1 MDNKYLAKA
10 LRYVW
15 QKGKWWLFLSVT
27 LSVVTGCFPFL
38 TLWVSKEL
46 INEVTRFIQSST
58 KEYALLLLLL
68 VGQFMLSILSSAV
81 KNIREYLD
89 KKMECTLDFDVQQ
102 MILDKTSSVP
112 VMYFDLPD
120 YHDHLQ
126 RISGGG
132 ARFLSPVRSVIDM
145 LQAGISVFSYALF
158 LIVIDWRLVIL
169 SLVATIPIFY
179 IQAKFGQRRY
189 RLHLKQSPVARAA
202 DYYKYL
208 LQDRK
213 SAKEI
218 RLFGLASFFR
228 ERWAEKFMQNT
239 GETLRL
245 EKKQQGSEVGLEAFS
260 AFFYMGIA
268 VSVIWLARTA
278 KMNIGE
284 FVAIIQAVQGAQETF
299 TRISM
304 LFAKLYE
311 EKLFIKDF
319 YQFFER
325 EDERILIAAG
335 NEPFPS
341 TIRQGIT
348 FNQVSFR
355 YVQGDKEVL
364 SDISFHIHPHEKI
377 AIVGQNGSGK
387 TTLVKC
393 LMGLYPPTSGQIKID
408 GRSIADI
415 DENEL
420 HKNIT
425 VIFQDF
431 IRYDLSVREN
441 IAIGNIAG
449 IDDLDRIRKVAE
461 LSGADAFIRKLPEGY
476 ETYLGRL
483 LADGEDLSG
492 GQWQKVAL
500 SRALFRDSQVVILDE
515 PTAAL
520 DPIAEMDIFSKFK
533 LLTENKIAIFISHR
547 MAASRMADRIIV
559 MKEGKIVEMGTHE
572 ELMALGQEYYR
583 MYQMQAQW
591 FSSER
596 EGEREAV
603 GWTS

>member
-145 LQAGISVFSYALF
+145 LQAGISLFSYALF

-218 RLFGLASFFR
+218 RLFGLASFF
-228 ERWAEKFMQNT
+228 
-239 GETLRL
+239 
-245 EKKQQGSEVGLEAFS
+245 
-260 AFFYMGIA
+260 
-268 VSVIWLARTA
+268 AR
-278 KMNIGE
+278 
-284 FVAIIQAVQGAQETF
+284 
-299 TRISM
+299 
-304 LFAKLYE
+304 
-311 EKLFIKDF
+311 
-319 YQFFER
+319 
-325 EDERILIAAG
+325 
-335 NEPFPS
+335 
-341 TIRQGIT
+341 
-348 FNQVSFR
+348 
-355 YVQGDKEVL
+355 
-364 SDISFHIHPHEKI
+364 
-377 AIVGQNGSGK
+377 
-387 TTLVKC
+387 
-393 LMGLYPPTSGQIKID
+393 D
-408 GRSIADI
+408 GR
-415 DENEL
+415 
-420 HKNIT
+420 KNLCRT
-425 VIFQDF
+425 REKRFAWKRSSRAPKWAWRRF
-431 IRYDLSVREN
+431 PLSFTWE
-441 IAIGNIAG
+441 
-449 IDDLDRIRKVAE
+449 
-461 LSGADAFIRKLPEGY
+461 S
-476 ETYLGRL
+476 
-483 LADGEDLSG
+483 
-492 GQWQKVAL
+492 L
-500 SRALFRDSQVVILDE
+500 SRSYGW
-515 PTAAL
+515 P
-520 DPIAEMDIFSKFK
+520 
-533 LLTENKIAIFISHR
+533 
-547 MAASRMADRIIV
+547 
-559 MKEGKIVEMGTHE
+559 
-572 ELMALGQEYYR
+572 GQ
-583 MYQMQAQW
+583 QK
-591 FSSER
+591 
-596 EGEREAV
+596 
-603 GWTS
+603 